1 MKNISLKTAVISI
14 IMLVIVSIA
23 NIVNAAETAI
33 TLTTSEDVKLKA
45 GETITISINIANGYE
60 GFQGELKYDT
70 SVFESANI
78 EKYGNWNADMT
89 NDVIV
94 IDRATAASG
103 TEKVATLTL
112 KVKSSITAESTKVT
126 ISDIVAKSKNE
137 TTIKANNAEITI
149 GTEGVKEEEKSNTQV
164 SNNDKQNVPA
174 NSGKNTAK
182 NNIQS
187 SKANAKRILNAGDT
201 TTIAIIS
208 VIAIV
213 AVVGCL
219 GFIKYARNKDI
230 K

>member
-1 MKNISLKTAVISI
+1 MKNISLKTVVISI

-23 NIVNAAETAI
+23 NVVNAAETAI

-45 GETITISINIANGYE
+45 GETITVSINIANGYE
-60 GFQGELKYDT
+60 GFQGKLEYDT
-70 SVFESANI
+70 SVFESASI
-78 EKYGNWNADMT
+78 EKYGNWNVDMT
-89 NDVIV
+89 NNKIV

-126 ISDIVAKSKNE
+126 ISNVKASKDGA
-137 TTIKANNAEITI
+137 TITANNAEKTI

-174 NSGKNTAK
+174 NSEKNTAK

-187 SKANAKRILNAGDT
+187 SKTNAKRILNAGDT